1 MTEQRQSHRPDV
13 SSCGI
18 AVLFPPPCT
27 QSHCRDT
34 CLYAARLSGRF
45 LYPWNTRMT
54 RVCTQRDSRDAY
66 DTCFVLSRITRRTHR
81 LRNDTC
87 LYPAGSLVVPIDSV
101 MTRVLCTQT
110 CPVKKTANTWQSY
123 GKHVVVPTE
132 HVVTRVCTRR
142 RSRPRRGC
150 TSESKRTHRAGC
162 QGSIKHRPSQPP
174 QVHARSTTGLGFD
187 QVCPLLTSPL
197 RARRPRRT
205 AAKFPRFRVAPL
217 LRARMAISA
226 SLGVCW
232 VQMIALAA
240 PVGVATA
247 PGVRILSCSISC
259 N

>member
-1 MTEQRQSHRPDV
+1 
-13 SSCGI
+13 
-18 AVLFPPPCT
+18 
-27 QSHCRDT
+27 
-34 CLYAARLSGRF
+34 
-45 LYPWNTRMT
+45 MT

-132 HVVTRVCTRR
+132 HVVPRVCTRR

-162 QGSIKHRPSQPP
+162 QGCIKPLSVPATASPRP
-174 QVHARSTTGLGFD
+174 
-187 QVCPLLTSPL
+187 
-197 RARRPRRT
+197 ARRSGLVLIRFVPCLHPPCALVGLDGRLSSSRDFAWPRCFAHAWPFQR
-205 AAKFPRFRVAPL
+205 R
-217 LRARMAISA
+217 
-226 SLGVCW
+226 W
-232 VQMIALAA
+232 VYAGYAQMIALAA

-247 PGVRILSCSISC
+247 PASRILSCFISC